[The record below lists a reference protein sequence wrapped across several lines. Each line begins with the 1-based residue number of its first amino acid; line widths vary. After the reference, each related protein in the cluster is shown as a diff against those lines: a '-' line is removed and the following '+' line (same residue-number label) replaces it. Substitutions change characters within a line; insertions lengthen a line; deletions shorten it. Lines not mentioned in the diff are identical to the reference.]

1 MPPFD
6 QVESLF
12 HGSLLLPEGADRSAW
27 IEAQC
32 RGDSELVLEVRS
44 LLEAHAKME
53 AANQTAPQPAPSIP
67 TASFGSYRAAEL
79 LGRGGMSSVYL
90 ARRAD
95 GQFEQTVALKIM
107 AGYLRGPEFLRR
119 FEIERQLLA
128 TLNHNNITRLLD
140 GGVSSAGDP
149 FLITEY
155 VDGHRI
161 DRWCDDRKLDV
172 RARLKIFLQVCDAV
186 DYAHRNL
193 IVHRDLKPANILVN
207 SEGLVKL
214 LDFGTASLLATED
227 VVTMTRTRM
236 LTPRYA
242 SPEQLRGE
250 RVNIAT
256 DVFSL
261 GVVLYELVCGAWPFG
276 DPASV
281 LSELNRAT
289 GTVHANPP
297 SSVVTEESAERR
309 SAPHE
314 QLRRTLKGDVSAIVL
329 KALEQDAGRRYE
341 SVRQFAADISS
352 FLEGRPVEAH
362 SQTAFYRAGKFIRRR
377 WLAVAAAAVFVFG
390 LSGATFVALRQARI
404 AQARYSELRS
414 LTTTLLFELKDA
426 INDVPGSTPAQKIL
440 VTRVVGSLDTLA
452 RQSAHDPKL
461 QLDLAEGYRQL
472 GELQGS
478 PYGQNL
484 GDAKGALANLAKARS
499 LAEQQLTADP
509 TGLASLHAAA
519 LIERTTGEV
528 YFGIG
533 QSKDAVSHLEAGA
546 NFAEQM
552 IGNSSP
558 STTAIPELLEAAI
571 IHQVLGDVYGQPGT
585 ASLGDPAQAAVHYR
599 RSAELD
605 EMMVRKDPNMLRARR
620 GIALSRMKLGDLV
633 HFGDP
638 ETALDDYRQGLN
650 TFDSLPPDELKRPA
664 TLRLREQDLRKVGE
678 TLRDLQQ
685 WSDAK
690 PYLTQCQAYFESSL
704 AADPDDKRAKYDL
717 VVILEAVMRFY
728 DLQGKTEQARN
739 VSERMV
745 ALMNDLIRDEPANE
759 TWQMSRGYYRYKLG
773 TQWAKLGAR
782 YPASAT
788 GTAGLNELGRVA
800 DQANA
805 SPRALEFAAEAFA
818 RIEPRELRNRKRAVK
833 YAERLAKLKPAGD
846 LNAMYLLA
854 FAQNA
859 GGSSPEAIET
869 AHRALALLP
878 PPRSA
883 RVYYVRT
890 ELESIH

>member
-1 MPPFD
+1 MLD
-6 QVESLF
+6 
-12 HGSLLLPEGADRSAW
+12 
-27 IEAQC
+27 
-32 RGDSELVLEVRS
+32 
-44 LLEAHAKME
+44 AHAKMQ
-53 AANQTAPQPAPSIP
+53 AANQLGPPPPPGIP
-67 TASFGSYRAAEL
+67 TASFGSYRAIEL

-107 AGYLRGPEFLRR
+107 AGYLTGPEFLRR

-155 VDGHRI
+155 VDGQPI
-161 DRWCDDRKLDV
+161 DRWCDDRRLDV
-172 RARLKIFLQVCDAV
+172 KARLMTFLQVCEAV

-193 IVHRDLKPANILVN
+193 IVHSDLKPANILVN
-207 SEGLVKL
+207 SDGQVKL
-214 LDFGTASLLATED
+214 LDFGTASLLATERN
-227 VVTMTRTRM
+227 VTMTRTRM

-261 GVVLYELVCGAWPFG
+261 GIILYELLCGAWPFG

-289 GTVHANPP
+289 GTVHAKAP
-297 SSVVTEESAERR
+297 STVVTEESAERR
-309 SAPHE
+309 AVPSE

-352 FLEGRPVEAH
+352 FLEGRPVLARP
-362 SQTAFYRAGKFIRRR
+362 QTAFYRTGKFIRRQ
-377 WLAVAAAAVFVFG
+377 WLPVAAALAFVLG
-390 LSGATFVALRQARI
+390 LSSATFVAFRQARI
-404 AQARYSELRS
+404 AQERYSDLRS

-484 GDAKGALANLAKARS
+484 GDAQGALANLAKARS
-499 LAEQQLTADP
+499 LAHEQLTAYP
-509 TGLASLHAAA
+509 TNLASLHAAA

-528 YFGIG
+528 YFGVG
-533 QSKDAVSHLEAGA
+533 QSKDAISHLVAA
-546 NFAEQM
+546 ADLAEKLVV
-552 IGNSSP
+552 
-558 STTAIPELLEAAI
+558 STLAIPELLEAAI

-585 ASLGDPAQAAVHYR
+585 ASLSDPTQAAGQYR
-599 RSAELD
+599 RSTELD
-605 EMMVRKDPNMLRARR
+605 EMIVNKDPKMLRARR
-620 GIALSRMKLGDLV
+620 GIAINRMKLGDLAR
-633 HFGDP
+633 FGDP
-638 ETALDDYRQGLN
+638 ETALDDYQGGLHS
-650 TFDSLPPDELKRPA
+650 FDGLPPDELKRPA
-664 TLRLREQDLRKVGE
+664 NLRMRAQFLRKVGG

-685 WSDAK
+685 WSEAET
-690 PYLTQCQAYFESSL
+690 YLNRSLTYFEATL
-704 AADPDDKRAKYDL
+704 ADDPDDKRAKYDL
-717 VVILEAVMRFY
+717 VVVSEAVMLLY
-728 DLQGKTEQARN
+728 ELQGKTDQAAQM
-739 VSERMV
+739 SERMV
-745 ALMNDLIRDEPANE
+745 SLMDDLIRSEPSNANWHM
-759 TWQMSRGYYRYKLG
+759 TRGYYQYKLG
-773 TQWAKLGAR
+773 TQLAKIGNPGRAEAIGAQGL
-782 YPASAT
+782 SA
-788 GTAGLNELGRVA
+788 LKHLA
-800 DQANA
+800 DSANA
-805 SPRALEFAAEAFA
+805 SPQTLELASEAFA
-818 RIEPRELRNRKRAVK
+818 RIEPRQLRDRARAVG
-833 YAERLAKLKPAGD
+833 YAERLAKLKPAED
-846 LNAMYLLA
+846 LTAIYLLA
-854 FAQNA
+854 FAQEA
-859 GGSSPEAIET
+859 EGSSKEALET
-869 AHRALALLP
+869 ARRAITLLP
-878 PPRSA
+878 PPRGA

-890 ELESIH
+890 QLESIH

>member
-1 MPPFD
+1 MPSFD
-6 QVESLF
+6 RVESLF
-12 HGSLLLPEGADRSAW
+12 HGSRLLPEGADRGAW

-32 RGDSELVLEVRS
+32 EGDSDLLLEVRS

-53 AANQTAPQPAPSIP
+53 AANRVAPQPAPGIP

-95 GQFEQTVALKIM
+95 GQFVQTVALKIM
-107 AGYLRGPEFLRR
+107 AGYLAGPEFLRK
-119 FEIERQLLA
+119 FEVERQLLA

-155 VDGHRI
+155 VDGQPI

-172 RARLKIFLQVCDAV
+172 RARLKVFLQICDAV

-207 SEGLVKL
+207 SEGIVKL
-214 LDFGTASLLATED
+214 LDFGTASLVATPGATED
-227 VVTMTRTRM
+227 NATMTRTRM

-250 RVNIAT
+250 RLNIAT

-261 GVVLYELVCGAWPFG
+261 GVVLYELLCGAWPFG

-281 LSELNRAT
+281 LSELHRAT
-289 GTVHANPP
+289 GTVHADPP
-297 SSVVTEESAERR
+297 STVVTEESAESR
-309 SAPHE
+309 SAPRE
-314 QLRRTLKGDVSAIVL
+314 QLRRMLKGDVSAIVL
-329 KALEQDAGRRYE
+329 KTLEQDAGRRYE

-352 FLEGRPVEAH
+352 FLEGRPVLARP
-362 SQTAFYRAGKFIRRR
+362 QTALYRAGKFIRRR
-377 WLAVAAAAVFVFG
+377 WLPVAAVAVFVLG
-390 LSGATFVALRQARI
+390 LSGATFVAFRQARI
-404 AQARYSELRS
+404 AQARYSDMRS

-509 TGLASLHAAA
+509 AGLAPLHAAA

-533 QSKDAVSHLEAGA
+533 HGKDAISHLVAASGL
-546 NFAEQM
+546 AEKLVA
-552 IGNSSP
+552 
-558 STTAIPELLEAAI
+558 STAAIPELLEAAI

-585 ASLGDPAQAAVHYR
+585 ASLGDPARASAEYR
-599 RSAELD
+599 RSVELD
-605 EMMVRKDPNMLRARR
+605 EIMVRKDPKMLRASR
-620 GIALSRMKLGDLV
+620 GIAINRMKLGDLV

-638 ETALDDYRQGLN
+638 EAALDDYRQGLS
-650 TFDSLPPDELKRPA
+650 TFDTLPPDELKRPA
-664 TLRLREQDLRKVGE
+664 NLRLRGQFLRKVGE

-685 WSDAK
+685 WSDAE
-690 PYLTQCQAYFESSL
+690 PYLSRCQAFLEESL
-704 AADPDDKRAKYDL
+704 AADPTDKRAKYDL

-728 DLQGKTEQARN
+728 DLQGKVEGARH

-745 ALMNDLIRDEPANE
+745 ALVDDLVRDEPANE
-759 TWQMSRGYYRYKLG
+759 SWHISRGYYRYKLG
-773 TQWAKLGAR
+773 TQLAKLGDR
-782 YPASAT
+782 DLASAT
-788 GTAGLNELGRVA
+788 GAQGLNELARTA

-805 SPRALEFAAEAFA
+805 TPQALEFAAEAFA
-818 RIEPRELRNRKRAVK
+818 RIEPHELRNRARALR
-833 YAERLAKLKPAGD
+833 YAERFAKFRPAGD
-846 LNAMYLLA
+846 LSALYLLA

-859 GGSSPEAIET
+859 EGGSKEAVET

-878 PPRSA
+878 PVHSG
-883 RVYYVRT
+883 RVYYRRI